1 MRLNYEYEERIPVA
15 FIGAGDHA
23 YRNILPCL
31 QLAPVDLVALADHDT
46 DRGLAVARQFGA
58 RHFYPNY
65 KALLNKEQV
74 KAVLIVLG
82 PDEEGRPQY
91 TEVATQ
97 AIEAGF
103 HAWIDA
109 PPCSN
114 KDEIS
119 KFTSAC
125 LKTRKYVAT
134 GFKRMFTP
142 AYLKVAEIVENP
154 SFGGATSFSMRYPVT
169 VPSDEERQEPLARLA
184 FLQFVHPYSLLLRLF
199 GECERFT
206 YVRNPITG
214 GAVVTLTYRKGLVG
228 TLHLTAGQAMTG
240 PMERLEV
247 IGNGAHVVVEN
258 ATRLTYYRVGGRR
271 GDGGGERSDTFVG
284 NDQSAPILWE
294 PEFSLGKLYSQHNVL
309 DGYAGAINYFVEQI
323 AQDQAPKHGNLVDM
337 MHIMGVVS
345 NLLGGKEREWLST
358 Y

>member
-1 MRLNYEYEERIPVA
+1 MRLNHEYEERIPVA

-31 QLAPVDLVALADHDT
+31 QFAPVDLVALADLDT

-74 KAVLIVLG
+74 KAVLIVVG

-91 TEVATQ
+91 TELATQ
-97 AIEAGF
+97 ALEAGF
-103 HAWIDA
+103 HTWIDA
-109 PPCSN
+109 PPCAS
-114 KDEIS
+114 KDEIT

-125 LKTRKYVAT
+125 LKKHKYIGT
-134 GFKRMFTP
+134 GFKRMFAP
-142 AYLKVAEIVENP
+142 AYVRVAEILADP
-154 SFGGATSFSMRYPVT
+154 SFGGATSFSMRYPVA
-169 VPSDEERQEPLARLA
+169 VPSEEERQDPLARLG

-199 GECERFT
+199 GECRQFS
-206 YVRNPITG
+206 YVRNPASG
-214 GAVVTLTYRKGLVG
+214 GAVVTFTYNKGLVG
-228 TLHLTAGQAMTG
+228 TLHLTAGQAMSG

-247 IGNGAHVVVEN
+247 VGNGAHVVVEN
-258 ATRLTYYRVGGRR
+258 AVKLTYYRAGGTR
-271 GDGGGERSDTFVG
+271 GTGERSDTFIG
-284 NDQSAPILWE
+284 SDPSAPILWE
-294 PEFSLGKLYSQHNVL
+294 PEFSLGRLYSQQNVL
-309 DGYAGAINYFVEQI
+309 EGYAGAVTYFVEQI

-345 NLLGGKEREWLST
+345 NLLDGQEREWLNT